1 MKKSRGT
8 AGYFRS
14 GLPYNQFGN
23 GTRHVVIFQG
33 LEFENKP
40 LTGLMLPLF
49 ADMYRF
55 LEQEYTATIVTR
67 KPGLPDGYTMRD
79 MADDYAA
86 MIREEFGG
94 PVDVIGVSTGGSI
107 AQHFAADHPELVRK
121 LIIHSSAHTLSDS
134 ARSGAMLIAK
144 LASQRQWRAAYTAMV
159 SPMILQRRNMQ
170 RIARQLIW
178 LTAQMGGKLFGKPKN
193 PSDLVITIEAED
205 KHNFKDR
212 LGQITAPTLV
222 VAGDKDPFYNEAL
235 FRETA
240 EGIPN
245 GRLILYKGM
254 GHPAAGE
261 EFQRDV
267 LAFLNEGGIYS

>member
-107 AQHFAADHPELVRK
+107 AQ
-121 LIIHSSAHTLSDS
+121 
-134 ARSGAMLIAK
+134 
-144 LASQRQWRAAYTAMV
+144 
-159 SPMILQRRNMQ
+159 
-170 RIARQLIW
+170 RIARTHSCRTDFIRPIVC
-178 LTAQMGGKLFGKPKN
+178 GGWARKRMKELLLMRRFFR
-193 PSDLVITIEAED
+193 DL
-205 KHNFKDR
+205 
-212 LGQITAPTLV
+212 
-222 VAGDKDPFYNEAL
+222 
-235 FRETA
+235 
-240 EGIPN
+240 
-245 GRLILYKGM
+245 
-254 GHPAAGE
+254 
-261 EFQRDV
+261 
-267 LAFLNEGGIYS
+267 